1 MYLHSTQQQE
11 QLVPVGFRFC
21 LVWGDLDIDNL
32 TSIKSLSV
40 ERLSPNDSHKNV
52 LRNILQR
59 KKLLLNTR
67 QYTQK
72 IVNVNNIDYI

>member
-1 MYLHSTQQQE
+1 MYLHSIQQQE

-21 LVWGDLDIDNL
+21 LVWGDLNIDNL

-40 ERLSPNDSHKNV
+40 ERLSPSDSQKNV
-52 LRNILQR
+52 LRIILQL
-59 KKLLLNTR
+59 KKHLLNTR
-67 QYTQK
+67 QSLQK